1 MDTYEKN
8 PTISAAELTHRF
20 CSLSVYRNLLE
31 DKVISSLYSLVQSL
45 QEGAPGFAAFL
56 NRYSSFFHTLIST
69 SDASLREYLIEKI
82 LYTENPFA
90 EAIEKGSDHRLF
102 GSIEAAAAHDLGNLN
117 TISGISSVQIKALA
131 KELFTSVDRNLTETI
146 EALPT
151 WDLDLPR
158 NSTAN
163 GSGNFEAVK
172 NAFAATDM
180 WSDLTALLKEFHA
193 AYGSGIFSQYSAF
206 LWERQGDAGF
216 LRGVPA
222 PDPVLLSDLIGY
234 EEERKAVIDNTLH
247 FLDGFKANNVL
258 LYGDRGSGKS
268 STVKGLL
275 NEYHQR
281 GLRLIEV
288 PKSFLVDFPR
298 VTALL
303 RHKKQKFI
311 IFVDDLAFEDNEE
324 NYTALKAILEGG
336 VESKPDNVLIYAT
349 SNRRHLVKEKFSDRA
364 GLHSGNAEDEIRA
377 SDSIQEKLSLADR
390 FGITVV
396 FSSPDKKRYL
406 QIVEGL
412 VAQRGLDIDK
422 EKLHRE
428 ALKWELWYNG
438 RSPRTARQFVDWL
451 EGEMGVQEP

>member
-1 MDTYEKN
+1 MDTYKTN
-8 PTISAAELTHRF
+8 PTISAAELIHHF

-31 DKVISSLYSLVQSL
+31 DKVVSSLYSLVQSL
-45 QEGAPGFAAFL
+45 QEGSPKFITFL
-56 NRYSSFFHTLIST
+56 NSYSSFFHTLIST
-69 SDASLREYLIEKI
+69 SDTSLREYVIEKI
-82 LYTENPFA
+82 LHTENPFA
-90 EAIEKGSDHRLF
+90 EAMEKGSDHCLF
-102 GSIEAAAAHDLGNLN
+102 GSIEAAAAHDLGNLSI
-117 TISGISSVQIKALA
+117 ISGISSMQIKSLA
-131 KELFTSVDRNLTETI
+131 KEVFTGVDRDLTKTI
-146 EALPT
+146 DALPS
-151 WDLDLPR
+151 WDLDLSR
-158 NSTAN
+158 SSTAN
-163 GSGNFEAVK
+163 CSGNFEAVK
-172 NAFAATDM
+172 NAFTATDI
-180 WSDLTALLKEFHA
+180 WADLTTPLKEFHTVC
-193 AYGSGIFSQYSAF
+193 GSGIFSRYSAF
-206 LWERQGDAGF
+206 LWERQGEAGF

-222 PDPVLLSDLIGY
+222 FDPVLLSDLIGY
-234 EEERKAVIDNTLH
+234 EEERKVVIDNTRH
-247 FLDGFKANNVL
+247 FLEGFKANNVL
-258 LYGDRGSGKS
+258 LYGDRGTGKS

-275 NEYHQR
+275 NEYHQQ

-288 PKSFLVDFPR
+288 PKSSLVDFPR
-298 VTALL
+298 ITALL
-303 RHKKQKFI
+303 RKKKQKFI

-324 NYTALKAILEGG
+324 SYTALKAVLEGG

-364 GLHSGNAEDEIRA
+364 GLHSGNTEDEIRA

-412 VAQRGLDIDK
+412 VAQRGLSIDK

-451 EGEMGVQEP
+451 EGELRVQEL